1 MSENSLTT
9 NRQAPKQALN
19 KKNSSTFDDLFNKE
33 TRLIKRK
40 VLLPVPVQIELVHE
54 LVSAH
59 VGTPDKNY
67 TR

>member
-40 VLLPVPVQIELVHE
+40 VLLPVPVQIAE